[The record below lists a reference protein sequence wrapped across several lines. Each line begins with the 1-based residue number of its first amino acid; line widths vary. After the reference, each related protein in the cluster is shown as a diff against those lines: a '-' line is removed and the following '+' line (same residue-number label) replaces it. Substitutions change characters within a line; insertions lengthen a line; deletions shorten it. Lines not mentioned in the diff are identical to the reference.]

1 MNPAGPPTRTAAAP
15 APSTQSHVAM
25 PLAAS
30 DLRFAVVDVETSGL
44 SSRWHRVLQVG
55 VVVVDAEGTMLD
67 SWSSLVRPRWRRA
80 FRLGPRHI
88 HGLTRASLRDAPR
101 ERDVMAQL
109 ATRLQ
114 GTVFTAHNAKFDAD
128 FLRRSAQ
135 RTHQQLPLSP
145 QLDTLWLSRRLDPGR
160 ELSHR
165 LADVCARYGIANE
178 RPHDAL
184 EDALATAAL
193 LPHLLRA
200 HGIDNADRLA
210 DFTWPRRQR
219 PDAG

>member
-1 MNPAGPPTRTAAAP
+1 MNPAGPPTRTAAPIP
-15 APSTQSHVAM
+15 AT
-25 PLAAS
+25 AA

-55 VVVVDAEGTMLD
+55 VVVINGEGTVLD

-88 HGLTRASLRDAPR
+88 HGLTRASLRGAPR
-101 ERDVMAQL
+101 EREVMAEL

-135 RTHQQLPLSP
+135 RTRQQLPLSP
-145 QLDTLWLSRRLDPGR
+145 QLDTLWLSRRLDPER

-165 LADVCARYGIANE
+165 LGDVCARYGIANE

-200 HGIDNADRLA
+200 HGIDSADRLA

-219 PDAG
+219 ADAA

>member
-1 MNPAGPPTRTAAAP
+1 MNPAGEAAPTAAPTP
-15 APSTQSHVAM
+15 ATSV
-25 PLAAS
+25 

-55 VVVVDAEGTMLD
+55 VVVIDGSGTVLD
-67 SWSSLVRPRWRRA
+67 SWSSLVRPRWKHL

-88 HGLTRASLRDAPR
+88 HGLTRTALRSAPR
-101 ERDVMAQL
+101 EREVMAEL
-109 ATRLQ
+109 AGRLQ

-135 RTHQQLPLSP
+135 RTRQQLPLSP
-145 QLDTLWLSRRLDPGR
+145 QLDTLWLSRRLDPDR
-160 ELSHR
+160 ALSHR

-184 EDALATAAL
+184 EDAIATAAL
-193 LPHLLRA
+193 VPHLLRA

-219 PDAG
+219 PDAA